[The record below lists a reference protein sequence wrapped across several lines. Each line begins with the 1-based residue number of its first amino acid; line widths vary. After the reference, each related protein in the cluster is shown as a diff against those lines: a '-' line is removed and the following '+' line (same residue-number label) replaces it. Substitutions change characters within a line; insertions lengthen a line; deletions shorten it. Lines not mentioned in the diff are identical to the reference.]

1 MTSMNAAVKE
11 FVVNVLG
18 CGCPEEV
25 FLDIALN
32 KTPDPVG
39 AIPLVFEIRVGGR
52 LFILGVTDRNILS
65 SDDALAALVAVATKI
80 RDNMKFNRFR
90 LVVISDDTDCEAI
103 LLPRF
108 AQLPGLDDRIHLHVV
123 KKELINAMLQEN
135 DSVTERRGEMGEP
148 ISKPTIWHE
157 MEGPVI
163 GGREHYQEKSYGGFN
178 HTWEPFTVSEETSAA
193 ERRETDRI
201 DDLQD
206 REQQRKEE
214 DE

>member
-1 MTSMNAAVKE
+1 MNSMNAAVKE

-25 FLDIALN
+25 FLDIELN

-52 LFILGVTDRNILS
+52 LIILGVTDRNILS
-65 SDDALAALVAVATKI
+65 SDDALAALVAAATKI

-123 KKELINAMLQEN
+123 KKELINGMLQEN
-135 DSVTERRGEMGEP
+135 DSVMERRGEMGEP
-148 ISKPTIWHE
+148 I
-157 MEGPVI
+157 M
-163 GGREHYQEKSYGGFN
+163 Q
-178 HTWEPFTVSEETSAA
+178 
-193 ERRETDRI
+193 TDHMA
-201 DDLQD
+201 
-206 REQQRKEE
+206 
-214 DE
+214 